1 MTIDRPADD
10 FAVYAIKFAHRER
23 SRRQEH
29 FYRGHTQPDAEYP
42 ITYYV
47 WLVVG
52 RGRIVLVDTG
62 FTPEVAMRRGDRQYV
77 QTPAE
82 SLVALGI
89 AADEVDTVVI
99 THLHYDHAGFI
110 GAFPN
115 ASIVVQQRELDYW
128 TGPYALRGENPHLIE
143 PEDIEAAQELLASGR
158 LQVIDGDLELA
169 PGLELH
175 RTGGHTAGLQVVA
188 VERRNAAGEPTTTV
202 IASDASHFLDNIGSD
217 TPYSIVDH
225 LPSMYDAFD
234 WINARAGERGTVI
247 PGHDPAVMERFAAV
261 PGLEGVV
268 VRID

>member
-1 MTIDRPADD
+1 MTIERPADD
-10 FAVYAIKFAHRER
+10 YAVFAIKFAHRDK

-29 FYRGHTQPDAEYP
+29 FYRGHTQPDAEFP

-52 RGRIVLVDTG
+52 KGRIVLVDTG
-62 FTPEVAMRRGDRQYV
+62 FTPEVAARRGDRHYV
-77 QTPAE
+77 QTPVE
-82 SLVALGI
+82 SLEALGI

-115 ASIVVQQRELDYW
+115 ASIVIQQRELDYW
-128 TGPYALRGENPHLIE
+128 TGPYAGRGENPHLIE
-143 PEDIEAAQELLASGR
+143 PEDIDAARALLASGR

-169 PGLELH
+169 PGLGLH
-175 RTGGHTAGLQVVA
+175 RTGGHTAGLQVVTVDHRGA
-188 VERRNAAGEPTTTV
+188 EGDTVTTV
-202 IASDASHFLDNIGSD
+202 IASDASHFLDNIGTD

-234 WINARAGERGTVI
+234 WITARAGERGTVI
-247 PGHDPAVMERFAAV
+247 PGHDPAVMERFDAV
-261 PGLEGVV
+261 PGLEGIV
-268 VRID
+268 VRVA